1 MLWVQT
7 VQQTQY
13 KIQVLYHLLSEQETL
28 SLAKSMSYFL
38 LLLISTRKHIIS
50 WDKKEFRKLIGEK
63 KKSPEHLRAKTASE
77 KGYLMTFF
85 SQFYQKRNPP
95 QLF

>member
-63 KKSPEHLRAKTASE
+63 KKVQNILGLKQQVK
-77 KGYLMTFF
+77 KGI
-85 SQFYQKRNPP
+85 S
-95 QLF
+95 